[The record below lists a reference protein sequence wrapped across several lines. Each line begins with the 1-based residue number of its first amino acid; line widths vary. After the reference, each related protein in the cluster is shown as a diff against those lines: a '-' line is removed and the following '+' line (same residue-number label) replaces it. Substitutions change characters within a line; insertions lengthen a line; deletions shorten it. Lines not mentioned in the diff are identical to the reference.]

1 MKSNDSFTRMETE
14 YLPPGHDPELPS
26 QTRVGPYEV
35 VSVLGHGGMGVV
47 YKAKVRE
54 SCSVAVGQIVALKM
68 LHEVRLDSLERRRFH
83 REATYLQ
90 ALRHPGIVRVL
101 DIGEHHGRPFL
112 VMQYIEGQTLDQ
124 ILNQQVARHGAR
136 FLPEEPLCDY
146 MIQALEALH
155 TAHLG
160 GILHRDL
167 KPGNFMLTAKGQVK
181 LLDFG
186 MAQRLDSD
194 SRLTATGSV
203 LGTPA
208 YMSPEQARGARDDV
222 NHRSDIY
229 SMGAVAYE
237 LVTGQQPHTA
247 ENSIAVL
254 RRILEDP
261 LRPPSLLRPAMHRDL
276 ETVILKAM
284 AKDPRDRY
292 ANAEAMADDLRR
304 LRGGMRVRARRLG
317 RLIPLARALWSRR
330 RMVTGIALVVF
341 LATSGIALTIRS
353 MVRYIATIE
362 SGREDEDDLHERLQ
376 AEWRTKWQ
384 HHGYFDWHT
393 SPLPRTEKALSGTMM
408 ELVSLPEVTNENVR
422 LSVTITPVDDHEP
435 IVELMICDGDIGQGY
450 GLRLVGEDDQLHLSL
465 LRGNPGLGSTDRSL
479 VSTAIIP
486 SRFPARLTLA
496 KEHDTVTIM
505 VDDEEAIAPFRDPV
519 PIDGPWNNR
528 VHVAVLPDSVNLS
541 HITLERQRKPELV
554 SRMETADIMRQ
565 ERRYHRAIQ
574 LYRQF
579 LDDFPNHPLRRDAL
593 YRIGL
598 CQSALGDEN
607 PDELRRAL
615 RTFQDL
621 IDESQD
627 DRYYYKISTSQA
639 WIVAGRLGLYQLAEQ
654 YFDSLRQRFQLKH
667 LLASIPKTDLL
678 DLLRNYIARAEDSS
692 LQRDNPHR
700 ALQLLQT
707 GAEFAEYLE
716 ENDYY
721 VICRLG
727 IGDLHLGLSDMA
739 TAMEHYRQI
748 VERDDL
754 NAAERQQALLRIA
767 HATRLQD
774 HHHGFYDNTLAA
786 YGAVLSFPDGTR
798 TAQAWARLWLG
809 ELHAHL
815 GDIQQAIIIW
825 RGNHDNRSLPGR
837 LINHM
842 LRSRTAFAARD
853 DDAGHAITIDF
864 FNAIVLKMRS
874 DHPSTGAADR
884 RLLLRQVRNA
894 LGSIVVMHPSHR
906 WPAPLAQIYLR
917 EIEDEFPSLP
927 SIEDDSR

>member
-1 MKSNDSFTRMETE
+1 MKTNDSFTRMETE
-14 YLPPGHDPELPS
+14 YLPPGQDPTLPS
-26 QTRVGPYEV
+26 QTRVGPYEII
-35 VSVLGHGGMGVV
+35 SILGHGGMGVV
-47 YKAKVRE
+47 YKARVRE
-54 SCSVAVGQIVALKM
+54 SCSVAVGQVVALKM
-68 LHEVRLDSLERRRFH
+68 LHEMRLDSLERRRFH
-83 REATYLQ
+83 REAAYLQ

-101 DIGEHHGRPFL
+101 DIGEHQGRPYL
-112 VMQYIEGQTLDQ
+112 VMQYIEGRTLDQ
-124 ILNQQVARHGAR
+124 VLNEQVTRHGNR
-136 FLPEEPLCDY
+136 FLPEEPLCDH

-208 YMSPEQARGARDDV
+208 YMSPEQARGARDDIT
-222 NHRSDIY
+222 HRSDIY
-229 SMGAVAYE
+229 SMGAVGYE
-237 LVTGQQPHTA
+237 LVTGQQPYTA

-261 LRPPSLLRPAMHRDL
+261 LRPPSLLRPTMHRDL

-304 LRGGMRVRARRLG
+304 LRAGMRVKARRLSRLVPMG
-317 RLIPLARALWSRR
+317 RAIWTHRT
-330 RMVTGIALVVF
+330 MVTGIALVVF
-341 LATSGIALTIRS
+341 MLASGITLTIRS
-353 MVRYIATIE
+353 MVRYIASIE
-362 SGREDEDDLHERLQ
+362 GERDDDDALHEKLL
-376 AEWRTKWQ
+376 AEWRMKWQ

-393 SPLPRTEKALSGTMM
+393 NPLPRTEKMLSGSML
-408 ELVSLPEVTNENVR
+408 ELISLPEVTNENVR
-422 LSVTITPVDDHEP
+422 LALTIDHINGQDPVLEM
-435 IVELMICDGDIGQGY
+435 MICDGDIGQGY
-450 GLRLVGEDDQLHLSL
+450 GLRLTGTEDQLHFSL
-465 LRGNPGLGSTDRSL
+465 LRGNPGLGITDRSL
-479 VSTAIIP
+479 VSTATMP
-486 SRFPARLTLA
+486 ARFPLRLTLA
-496 KEHDTVTIM
+496 KEHDTITAL
-505 VDDEEAIAPFRDPV
+505 VDGEEIIAPFRDPV
-519 PIDGPWNNR
+519 PIEGPWNNR
-528 VHVAVLPDSVNLS
+528 VHIAVQPDSVVLS
-541 HITLERQRKPELV
+541 HISLERQRKPELV

-579 LDDFPNHPLRRDAL
+579 LDDFPDHPQRRDAL

-598 CQSALGDEN
+598 CQSALGDEH
-607 PDELRRAL
+607 PDQLQRAL

-621 IDESQD
+621 IDESHD

-639 WIVAGRLGLYQLAEQ
+639 WIVAGRLGLYELAEQ

-678 DLLRNYIARAEDSS
+678 DLLRNYISRAQDDS
-692 LQRDNPHR
+692 LQHNNPQR

-716 ENDYY
+716 ESDYY

-727 IGDLHLGLSDMA
+727 IGDLHLGMSDIPR
-739 TAMEHYRQI
+739 AMEHYRQI
-748 VERDDL
+748 AERDDL
-754 NAAERQQALLRIA
+754 EPADRQGALLRIA

-798 TAQAWARLWLG
+798 AAQAWARLWLG
-809 ELHAHL
+809 ELHAYL
-815 GDIQQAIIIW
+815 GDIQQAIIVW
-825 RGNHDNRSLPGR
+825 RGNRDTHSLPGR

-853 DDAGHAITIDF
+853 DDADHAMTIDF
-864 FNAIVLKMRS
+864 FNAMALKMRS
-874 DHPSTGAADR
+874 EHPSTGAADR

-894 LGSIVVMHPSHR
+894 LGTIVIEQPPHR
-906 WPAPLAQIYLR
+906 WPTPLAQIYLR
-917 EIEDEFPSLP
+917 EIEDEFPDLP
-927 SIEDDSR
+927 NIEDDPE